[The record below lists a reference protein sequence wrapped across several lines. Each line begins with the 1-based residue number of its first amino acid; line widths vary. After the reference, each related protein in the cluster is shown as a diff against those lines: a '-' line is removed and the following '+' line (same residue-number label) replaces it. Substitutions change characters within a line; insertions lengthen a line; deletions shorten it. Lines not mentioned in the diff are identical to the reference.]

1 VRAYL
6 TEQRGARILGIEI
19 APTAVSVATLPFS
32 GPTAFILGNEG
43 SGLSP
48 AQCAVC
54 DGFVYIPQHG
64 PGTASLNVAVA
75 AGIVLHRFSEWACY
89 AEAGRDAEHPG
100 KFGVAPRP
108 QRTAPRGVV
117 PEQDVGEVRAARAAA
132 REAREA
138 AAAQAVGGLLDGEL
152 SDGRDGTGGDDGN
165 GDVGGAGGAG
175 GGGGSGLTA
184 INHM

>member
-1 VRAYL
+1 VRTYL
-6 TEQRGARILGIEI
+6 TEQRGARILGVEI
-19 APTAVSVATLPFS
+19 APSAVSVATLPFS

-43 SGLSP
+43 SGMSA

-54 DGFVYIPQHG
+54 DAFVYIPQHG

-75 AGIVLHRFSEWACY
+75 AGIVLHRFAEWACY

-100 KFGVAPRP
+100 KFDVAPRP

-117 PEQDVGEVRAARAAA
+117 PELDAREVRAARAAA

-138 AAAQAVGGLLDGEL
+138 AAAL
-152 SDGRDGTGGDDGN
+152 
-165 GDVGGAGGAG
+165 AGGAMDADG
-175 GGGGSGLTA
+175 GEGAAAATRA
-184 INHM
+184 AQAAAAT